1 MDGDNPKEGISV
13 KEIHAFTKR
22 YPLEIFFC
30 LVFILACIFAIVFW
44 GLYWSLILATVGVVL
59 GILLIQPVKKLID
72 SSFSFIF
79 KQDMTV
85 QIVLAVVGI
94 ILAIFVPPLYFLIL
108 GLHGGKD
115 IHERAMGYFKK

>member
-44 GLYWSLILATVGVVL
+44 GLYWSLILATLGVVL

-72 SSFSFIF
+72 STFSFVF

-94 ILAIFVPPLYFLIL
+94 ILAIFVPPLYFFML

-115 IHERAMGYFKK
+115 IHERAMGYFKR